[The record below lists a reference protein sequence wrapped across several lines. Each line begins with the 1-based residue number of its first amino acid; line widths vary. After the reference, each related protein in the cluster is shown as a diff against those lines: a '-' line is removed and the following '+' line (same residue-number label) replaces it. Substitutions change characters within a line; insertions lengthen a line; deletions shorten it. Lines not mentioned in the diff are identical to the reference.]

1 MKSPDQAAFKTI
13 LIITMIV
20 AIAMLPFVAKADSH
34 KSHKTHS
41 PPEFSEFDANGDGV
55 VSEEEFNTFRS
66 ARMAAMAEAGKP
78 MKGAATAPAFSD
90 LDSDGDGV
98 LNEAELHA
106 GQQAHHQKLQEMHKS
121 GEGQGMHKQH
131 GKGMKKP
138 TFEDLD
144 LDGDGCINTEEFA
157 VHQAERHGTK

>member
-1 MKSPDQAAFKTI
+1 MNFGSCVAMIAGYFLRSTLMKSPDQATFKTI

-41 PPEFSEFDANGDGV
+41 PPACSEFDAN
-55 VSEEEFNTFRS
+55 
-66 ARMAAMAEAGKP
+66 
-78 MKGAATAPAFSD
+78 
-90 LDSDGDGV
+90 
-98 LNEAELHA
+98 
-106 GQQAHHQKLQEMHKS
+106 
-121 GEGQGMHKQH
+121 
-131 GKGMKKP
+131 GMKKP

-157 VHQAERHGTK
+157 VHQAERHDKK